1 MADSLFLEREHQ
13 FCGNN
18 CGHHV
23 SQALNNMKYRGKD
36 NYNDVYV
43 MAWFA
48 LQGRYV
54 SWCHLLKM
62 YLPLLLVGGVIAA
75 IVLIS
80 FYS

>member
-1 MADSLFLEREHQ
+1 MRY
-13 FCGNN
+13 G
-18 CGHHV
+18 
-23 SQALNNMKYRGKD
+23 GKD

-48 LQGRYV
+48 FQGRYV
-54 SWCHLLKM
+54 SWWHLLKM

-80 FYS
+80 LNS